1 MLQITLHLLGT
12 EFVKKTRSYL
22 LLLSLF
28 WGIIGF
34 FTFIDGLDGK
44 VFDAFC
50 YFVILESIATLVIA
64 PNSHGIHRKV
74 LLLKGLLFLFSITLA
89 FIDVKGS
96 NFILSLAFGLIYL
109 SIGVFNIASA
119 IVVRFV
125 MWRRVIIWGSIQ
137 IGYSLFL
144 ILNYNYVISYVLGFI
159 MMTSSIRSIIVL
171 IKKNQSEDNNSTRTS
186 QLSRKYNKSNNN
198 FDAESRGSSKHLS
211 IPLTVHIWTPEGSAE
226 NPYIPRPVINRYIAA
241 TDIKGIISTGHAAIE
256 LGSELYMSLYPKD
269 EIDRSPK
276 EFIRTLKA
284 TPENNVLGRYLPDYQ
299 SEISEWCESNIKI
312 NFTKYNVQAL
322 KQFWE
327 KNYHNPIY
335 NLTSNNCSS
344 NTAYAL
350 EAALEGVLH
359 NENSNIFTFFKF
371 ITKPEVWLA
380 AQIRN
385 RAIMMAWT
393 PGLVMDYTRALH
405 SIVQPT
411 SKPWHKFSILEK
423 ITIRDF
429 FASN

>member
-12 EFVKKTRSYL
+12 EFVKKTRSHL
-22 LLLSLF
+22 LLISLF
-28 WGIIGF
+28 WGIIGL

-74 LLLKGLLFLFSITLA
+74 LFLKGLLFLFSITLA

-109 SIGVFNIASA
+109 SVGVFNIASA

-125 MWRRVIIWGSIQ
+125 IWRRVILWGSIQ
-137 IGYSLFL
+137 IGYSVFL
-144 ILNYNYVISYVLGFI
+144 ILNYNYVISYFLGFI

-171 IKKNQSEDNNSTRTS
+171 IKLNQNKDNNS
-186 QLSRKYNKSNNN
+186 KNN
-198 FDAESRGSSKHLS
+198 FHMDNQSSSKNVS
-211 IPLTVHIWTPEGSAE
+211 VPLTVHIWTPEGSAE

-256 LGSELYMSLYPKD
+256 LGSELYMSLYPKE
-269 EIDRSPK
+269 EIDRSPT

-284 TPENNVLGRYLPDYQ
+284 TPENNVLGRYLSDYQ
-299 SEISEWCESNIKI
+299 SEVSEWCESNIKI
-312 NFTKYNVQAL
+312 NFTKYNVQTL

-327 KNYHNPIY
+327 NNYQNPIY

-350 EAALEGVLH
+350 EAALDGVLH
-359 NENSNIFTFFKF
+359 NENSNILTFFKI

-405 SIVQPT
+405 SIVQPV

>member
-12 EFVKKTRSYL
+12 EFAKKTRLYL
-22 LLLSLF
+22 LLLSF
-28 WGIIGF
+28 SWGIIGF

-44 VFDAFC
+44 IFNAFC
-50 YFVILESIATLVIA
+50 YFVILESIVTLVIT
-64 PNSHGIHRKV
+64 PNIHGIYRKV
-74 LLLKGLLFLFSITLA
+74 FVLKSLLFLFGITLA
-89 FIDVKGS
+89 FINVKTS

-125 MWRRVIIWGSIQ
+125 IWRRVILWGSIQ

-159 MMTSSIRSIIVL
+159 MITSSIRSIIL
-171 IKKNQSEDNNSTRTS
+171 LTKKDKNKTLTS
-186 QLSRKYNKSNNN
+186 QFSSEVNKSNNN
-198 FDAESRGSSKHLS
+198 FDTDNQGSSKNVS
-211 IPLTVHIWTPEGSAE
+211 IPLTIHIWTPEGSAE

-241 TDIKGIISTGHAAIE
+241 TDIKGTISTGHAAIE
-256 LGSELYMSLYPKD
+256 LGNELYISLYPKD

-284 TPENNVLGRYLPDYQ
+284 TPENNVLGRYLSDYQ
-299 SEISEWCESNIKI
+299 SEVSEWCESNIKI
-312 NFTKYNVQAL
+312 KFTKYNEQTL
-322 KQFWE
+322 KLFWE
-327 KNYHNPIY
+327 NNHQNPIY

-350 EAALEGVLH
+350 EAALDGVLH
-359 NENSNIFTFFKF
+359 NENSNIFTFFKL

-385 RAIMMAWT
+385 RAVMMAWT

-411 SKPWHKFSILEK
+411 SKPWQKFSILEK
-423 ITIRDF
+423 IINRDF